1 MMFFMNGIKWK
12 VLFVKQDSEY
22 LKTSL
27 GNYTVGMCDRATQT
41 IYISELLQ
49 GKFLRKVLIHE
60 VCHSAMCS
68 YGIDMSVEQEELFCD
83 LVSTYGDEIIGI
95 VDNIFNALCKVA

>member
-27 GNYTVGMCDRATQT
+27 GNYTVGMCDRTTQT

-60 VCHSAMCS
+60 VCHSAMFS

-83 LVSTYGDEIIGI
+83 LVATYGDEIIGI
-95 VDNIFNALCKVA
+95 VDSIFRVLSEVA

>member
-1 MMFFMNGIKWK
+1 MYQMNGKTWHIRI
-12 VLFVKQDSEY
+12 VQSDSPM
-22 LKTSL
+22 LMRSD
-27 GNYTVGMCDRATQT
+27 GSYTVGMCDRAMQT

-60 VCHSAMCS
+60 VCHSAMFS

-83 LVSTYGDEIIGI
+83 LVATYGDEIIGI
-95 VDNIFNALCKVA
+95 VDNIFLALKNVS